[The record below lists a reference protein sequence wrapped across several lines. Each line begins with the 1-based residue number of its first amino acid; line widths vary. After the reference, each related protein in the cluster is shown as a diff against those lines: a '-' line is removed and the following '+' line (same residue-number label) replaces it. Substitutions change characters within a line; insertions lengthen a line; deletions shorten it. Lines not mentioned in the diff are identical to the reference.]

1 MAEEPAEEPAA
12 EEPVA
17 LDEYTLLQQK
27 IKKVDNLLE
36 NMLLKHKENTKEYRA
51 YERKKQGYMK
61 LLMKTTEYKTKKLQ
75 DALSDLKAS
84 MHSTSTS
91 DSISVDSLSL
101 DGSESGSDS
110 SDAESEDSGVDYDV
124 VLKKHDKCE
133 RILKELRDEH
143 GEEEAPLRMDYKKFE
158 KKMKS
163 YVKELATTDEWATEK
178 SEREE
183 ARVKDALYEE
193 THSKALLEAK
203 ESHAAEL
210 AEAKEKVLLKLRK
223 QRTSMEEQKK
233 LTDMAYDQENKAAN
247 EAAFKESSEMAEMM
261 ASRESEYKKLVDEQ
275 VDMGLISADGEEQ

>member
-12 EEPVA
+12 ELEPVPV
-17 LDEYTLLQQK
+17 DEYTLLQQK
-27 IKKVDNLLE
+27 IKKVDNLLQ

-84 MHSTSTS
+84 MHSVSTS
-91 DSISVDSLSL
+91 DSVSVDSLSL
-101 DGSESGSDS
+101 DGSESGSE

-183 ARVKDALYEE
+183 ARVKDAIYEE
-193 THSKALLEAK
+193 THSKALLAAK

-223 QRTSMEEQKK
+223 QRSSMEEQKK

-261 ASRESEYKKLVDEQ
+261 ASRTSEYKKLVDEQ
-275 VDMGLISADGEEQ
+275 VDLGLISADGDE